1 MRAMKYAGGGET
13 QAKIDKLQK
22 LIDSPSTPETDKKNF
37 QEAIKKFKEKLAS
50 ETKETEKPKPTA
62 TSKPVVK
69 KPTAPAKPVAKKPTA
84 TSKPVVKKPTAPAK
98 PVVKKTTTTTKLV
111 VKKPTAPAKPVV
123 KKPITTAKPTTK
135 KSTIKTEPTAKK
147 LPKGVQMVS
156 KKRVIVN
163 GKEMNTDS
171 KEFCDYLTA
180 EFVKRKE
187 EAKKN
192 KGNRKKTK
200 SVMAQVSTKI
210 EQGVE
215 KAIKTGVSKQMPTIK
230 KNPQVFIGKVQK
242 LETATK
248 NFLTQLKEVLGSEYD
263 AKEVTDTTKAIHKLI
278 EDLKKKYT
286 KK

>member
-1 MRAMKYAGGGET
+1 
-13 QAKIDKLQK
+13 
-22 LIDSPSTPETDKKNF
+22 
-37 QEAIKKFKEKLAS
+37 
-50 ETKETEKPKPTA
+50 
-62 TSKPVVK
+62 
-69 KPTAPAKPVAKKPTA
+69 
-84 TSKPVVKKPTAPAK
+84 
-98 PVVKKTTTTTKLV
+98 
-111 VKKPTAPAKPVV
+111 
-123 KKPITTAKPTTK
+123 
-135 KSTIKTEPTAKK
+135 
-147 LPKGVQMVS
+147 MVS
-156 KKRVIVN
+156 KKIVLVN

-171 KEFCDYLTA
+171 QEWCDYLTA
-180 EFVKRKE
+180 EFIKRKE
-187 EAKKN
+187 QAKKN
-192 KGNRKKTK
+192 KSSRKKTK

-248 NFLTQLKEVLGSEYD
+248 NFLTQLKEVLGTEYD

>member
-1 MRAMKYAGGGET
+1 MRTRRYAGGGQTT
-13 QAKIDKLQK
+13 QQKIDKLQA
-22 LIDSPSTPETDKKNF
+22 LINDKNIPENDKKNYRDALK
-37 QEAIKKFKEKLAS
+37 QFKEKLAS

-62 TSKPVVK
+62 TAKPVAK
-69 KPTAPAKPVAKKPTA
+69 KPVAKKPTA
-84 TSKPVVKKPTAPAK
+84 TAT
-98 PVVKKTTTTTKLV
+98 
-111 VKKPTAPAKPVV
+111 
-123 KKPITTAKPTTK
+123 TTAKPVAKPVAKKPVAKKPVAKKPTT
-135 KSTIKTEPTAKK
+135 TAKPVEKK
-147 LPKGVQMVS
+147 LPKGVKMLS
-156 KKRVIVN
+156 KKRVVVN
-163 GKEMNTDS
+163 GKEMSTDS

-187 EAKKN
+187 QASKN
-192 KGNRKKTK
+192 KATRKKTK

-215 KAIKTGVSKQMPTIK
+215 KAIKTGIAKQKPTLK

-248 NFLTQLKEVLGSEYD
+248 NFLTQLKEVLGNDYD

-278 EDLKKKYT
+278 EDLKKKYA

>member
-1 MRAMKYAGGGET
+1 MRTRRYAGGGET

-22 LIDSPSTPETDKKNF
+22 LIDNPNTPETDRKNF

-50 ETKETEKPKPTA
+50 ETKPTA
-62 TSKPVVK
+62 T
-69 KPTAPAKPVAKKPTA
+69 AKPVAKKPTTTA
-84 TSKPVVKKPTAPAK
+84 RPVAKKPVVKKPTPTAKPKPTATAK
-98 PVVKKTTTTTKLV
+98 PVAKKPV
-111 VKKPTAPAKPVV
+111 AKKPTSIAKPKPTAKPV
-123 KKPITTAKPTTK
+123 TK
-135 KSTIKTEPTAKK
+135 KV
-147 LPKGVQMVS
+147 PKGVQMLS
-156 KKRVIVN
+156 KKRVVVN
-163 GKEMNTDS
+163 GKEMSTDS

-187 EAKKN
+187 QAKSN
-192 KGNRKKTK
+192 KGTRKKTK

-215 KAIKTGVSKQMPTIK
+215 KAIKTGISKQIPTIK

-248 NFLTQLKEVLGSEYD
+248 NFLTQLKDVLGSDYD
-263 AKEVTDTTKAIHKLI
+263 AKEVTDTTNAIHKLI
-278 EDLKKKYT
+278 EDLKKKYA